1 MEKITVEK
9 DQSFFNLAKRI
20 KTSKSPDIQVLFK
33 KKAGI
38 YRNALNLKILKSIAE
53 EKGKSIKFEAE
64 NPKHKDFIDN
74 INEGYTEYSENQV
87 EIGAGTKF
95 SRAGLDGSTRG
106 RSIPIKPVLIILLS
120 LCVLFGILALMFVIS
135 NVTDPNETF
144 NTEIK
149 DEIVSTKSDLIE
161 T

>member
-120 LCVLFGILALMFVIS
+120 LGVLLGILFALWWYIPGATVKMKVDS
-135 NVTDPNETF
+135 KGL
-144 NTEIK
+144 IK
-149 DEIVSTKSDLIE
+149 LLDVKAVSR
-161 T
+161 